1 LCFNINMAATQSLP
15 IYVISGGVGGSGE
28 QVARTVLAQF
38 QDAPVTLKIIPKVF
52 REDHVENIFRQA
64 AEEGALVV
72 HTFVDEGLRLRAQEL
87 SDELALD
94 AVDLVG
100 PLIQPLADKLQQIPL
115 GKPGLYRQLYQSYFE
130 RVAAMDYTLDH
141 DDGQNPAGWSE
152 AEIILVGASRV
163 GKTPLSLYL
172 SVLGWKVAN
181 VPIVTGIPPRD
192 ELFALDRGQ
201 IVGLTIDPTKLVEHR
216 QHRQR
221 RLGVGADKSDYVNAQ
236 KVFEELQTIEDLLH
250 RHGIPMIDVTGKPIE
265 TSADEVLRKV
275 KRLSKA

>member
-1 LCFNINMAATQSLP
+1 MKTIKV
-15 IYVISGGVGGSGE
+15 YVISGGVGSSGE

-38 QDAPVTLKIIPKVF
+38 EDAPVSLKLIPKVL
-52 REDHVENIFRQA
+52 RVEQVEKYFSQA

-72 HTFVDEGLRLRAQEL
+72 HTFVDEGLRLRAQQL

-100 PLIQPLADKLQQIPL
+100 PLIQPLADKLGQSPL

-130 RVAAMDYTLDH
+130 RVAAMDYALDH
-141 DDGQNPAGWSE
+141 DDGQNPSGWSE

-181 VPIVTGIPPRD
+181 VPIVAGIPPKD
-192 ELFALDRGQ
+192 ELFALDRRQ

-221 RLGVGADKSDYVNAQ
+221 RLGVGADKSDYVNTQ
-236 KVFEELQTIEDLLH
+236 KVFEELQTIEEILK
-250 RHGIPMIDVTGKPIE
+250 RHGIPIIDVTGKPIE
-265 TSADEVLRKV
+265 SSADEVLRKI
-275 KRLSKA
+275 KRLDKGQ